1 MKQILLTLVF
11 SVVNTWSAWALDFGF
26 RHLNTSNG
34 LPNQQVE
41 AIVQDADGYIWIGTR
56 NGLAKF
62 DGYNVQTYHHQEGMT
77 HSLIHNF
84 VHGMF
89 LDSKKN
95 LWVATENGVSRY
107 RSKTDDFQN
116 YGNVKGYCT
125 SFVETKDGRILT
137 GHDKLFVYDKK
148 TDAFSVYPSLNYEPS
163 PPWQGTVR
171 VISLYL
177 PTRLSFL
184 LMQRYPR

>member
-62 DGYNVQTYHHQEGMT
+62 DGYKSGHALNNQLLRNVQSDPSSYEIVTFDDINSCPIT
-77 HSLIHNF
+77 F
-84 VHGMF
+84 VH
-89 LDSKKN
+89 
-95 LWVATENGVSRY
+95 VT
-107 RSKTDDFQN
+107 
-116 YGNVKGYCT
+116 
-125 SFVETKDGRILT
+125 
-137 GHDKLFVYDKK
+137 
-148 TDAFSVYPSLNYEPS
+148 
-163 PPWQGTVR
+163 
-171 VISLYL
+171 
-177 PTRLSFL
+177 
-184 LMQRYPR
+184 

>member
-11 SVVNTWSAWALDFGF
+11 AVVNTWSAWALDFGF

-62 DGYNVQTYHHQEGMT
+62 DGYNVQTYYHQEGKV

-84 VHGMF
+84 VHGLF
-89 LDSKKN
+89 VDSRKD
-95 LWVATENGVSRY
+95 LWIATENGVSRY

-116 YGNVKGYCT
+116 YGKSKGIALV
-125 SFVETKDGRILT
+125 SWKRKMAE
-137 GHDKLFVYDKK
+137 
-148 TDAFSVYPSLNYEPS
+148 S
-163 PPWQGTVR
+163 
-171 VISLYL
+171 
-177 PTRLSFL
+177 
-184 LMQRYPR
+184 

>member
-62 DGYNVQTYHHQEGMT
+62 DGYNVQTYYHQEGMA

-89 LDSKKN
+89 LDSKRTCG
-95 LWVATENGVSRY
+95 L
-107 RSKTDDFQN
+107 
-116 YGNVKGYCT
+116 
-125 SFVETKDGRILT
+125 
-137 GHDKLFVYDKK
+137 
-148 TDAFSVYPSLNYEPS
+148 
-163 PPWQGTVR
+163 
-171 VISLYL
+171 L
-177 PTRLSFL
+177 PK
-184 LMQRYPR
+184 MV